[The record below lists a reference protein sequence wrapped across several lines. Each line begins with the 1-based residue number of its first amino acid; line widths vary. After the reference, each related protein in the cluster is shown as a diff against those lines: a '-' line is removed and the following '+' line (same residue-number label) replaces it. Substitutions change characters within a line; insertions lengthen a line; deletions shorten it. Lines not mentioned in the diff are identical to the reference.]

1 VCRRGHVGETSNE
14 TYLTSGPA
22 TSLPQER
29 IVTPLESARSQQS
42 YRHEA
47 FLWRDASDFT
57 ASLVA
62 FIRDGLEAGEPIMVA
77 VTPQH
82 VEWLR
87 DALDGQSDQVEFFD
101 IWELGRNP
109 AQLIPAWQQFLDT
122 RSERIHPVRG
132 IGEPIW
138 PGRRPEELLESQLH
152 EALLNISVD
161 PEIPFWLI
169 CPYDAETLSAAV
181 VEEAHRS
188 HPVIVDAVSYQGS
201 ARYAGREHADSMF
214 ATDLPQLAGQSTTT
228 VFTAHSVS
236 RLQSYIRLEL
246 HWAGLH
252 ADKAARLAA
261 ATQWL
266 ALSSLHRGATEVT
279 IQIWDRRNAW
289 ICEVTDG
296 TTVRDV
302 LLGRR
307 MPSNHDHEGLWHAN
321 QLCDLVQIRSSS
333 TGTHVRVHAWK

>member
-1 VCRRGHVGETSNE
+1 MCRRGHVGETSNE

-29 IVTPLESARSQQS
+29 IVTPLESARSQQC

-62 FIRDGLEAGEPIMVA
+62 FIREGLEAGEPIMVA

-101 IWELGRNP
+101 IRELGRNP

>member
-1 VCRRGHVGETSNE
+1 MTWPN
-14 TYLTSGPA
+14 SGPA
-22 TSLPQER
+22 TSLTSGG
-29 IVTPLESARSQQS
+29 IVPTIAPARPQQS

-47 FLWRDASDFT
+47 FLWHDASDFT
-57 ASLVA
+57 VGMVA
-62 FIRDGLEAGEPIMVA
+62 FIRDGLEAGEPVMAA
-77 VTPQH
+77 VTPEH

-87 DALDGQSDQVEFFD
+87 DALDGQADQVEFLN
-101 IWELGRNP
+101 ICELGRNP

-122 RSERIHPVRG
+122 RSEQFHPVRG

-188 HPVIVDAVSYQGS
+188 HPVIVDAVSYQAS

-214 ATDLPQLAGQSTTT
+214 AAELPQLAGQSITT
-228 VFTAHSVS
+228 VFTAQSVS

-246 HWAGLH
+246 HIAGLH
-252 ADKAARLAA
+252 ADKAARLAV

-266 ALSSLHRGATEVT
+266 ALSSFHRGATEVT
-279 IQIWDRRNAW
+279 IRIWDRRNAW

-307 MPSNHDHEGLWHAN
+307 VPSDHDHDGVWQAN

>member
-1 VCRRGHVGETSNE
+1 M
-14 TYLTSGPA
+14 
-22 TSLPQER
+22 
-29 IVTPLESARSQQS
+29 
-42 YRHEA
+42 
-47 FLWRDASDFT
+47 
-57 ASLVA
+57 VA
-62 FIRDGLEAGEPIMVA
+62 FIRDGLEAGEPVMVA
-77 VTPQH
+77 VTPEH

-87 DALDGQSDQVEFFD
+87 DSLDGQADQVEFFD
-101 IWELGRNP
+101 IRELGRNP
-109 AQLIPAWQQFLDT
+109 AQLIPVWQQFLDT

-181 VEEAHRS
+181 MEEAHRS
-188 HPVIVDAVSYQGS
+188 HPAIVDAASYQGS
-201 ARYAGREHADSMF
+201 SRYAGREHADSMF
-214 ATDLPQLAGQSTTT
+214 AADLPLLAGQSTQT
-228 VFTAHSVS
+228 VVTASSVS
-236 RLQSYIRLEL
+236 RFQSYIRLEL
-246 HWAGLH
+246 HIAGLH
-252 ADKAARLAA
+252 ADKAGGLAV

-266 ALSSLHRGATEVT
+266 VLSSLRRGATEVT
-279 IQIWDRRNAW
+279 IRIWNRRNAW

-296 TTVRDV
+296 TRVSDV

-307 MPSNHDHEGLWHAN
+307 VPANHDHDGLWQAN
-321 QLCDLVQIRSSS
+321 QLFDLVQMRSSS